1 MRAEEPRRY
10 DEMQRQPHRE
20 EEMEREQMRG
30 DEPVNREQM
39 RGEEPVNRPRMVD
52 NRDDEGA
59 WPEMASY
66 RRRFEELQSQFI
78 EEPKETVKKA
88 ESLVEEAVERMVSSL
103 HDRVNHIHSELGDGT
118 DDTERLRMAMRR
130 YRQLIDSFAENRAA

>member
-20 EEMEREQMRG
+20 EAQE
-30 DEPVNREQM
+30 REQM
-39 RGEEPVNRPRMVD
+39 RGEEPVNRPRMMD

-130 YRQLIDSFAENRAA
+130 YRQLIDSFTENRAA

>member
-20 EEMEREQMRG
+20 EEHE
-30 DEPVNREQM
+30 REQM
-39 RGEEPVNRPRMVD
+39 RGEEPVNRPRMMD

-59 WPEMASY
+59 WPEMGSY

>member
-10 DEMQRQPHRE
+10 DEMQRQPVLE
-20 EEMEREQMRG
+20 EEQE
-30 DEPVNREQM
+30 REQM
-39 RGEEPVNRPRMVD
+39 RGEEPVNRPRMLD
-52 NRDDEGA
+52 SRDDEGA

-103 HDRVNHIHSELGDGT
+103 HDRVNHIHKELGDGT

>member
-20 EEMEREQMRG
+20 EEQE
-30 DEPVNREQM
+30 REQM
-39 RGEEPVNRPRMVD
+39 RGEEPVNRPRMMD

-59 WPEMASY
+59 WPEMTSY

>member
-10 DEMQRQPHRE
+10 DEMQQQPRRE
-20 EEMEREQMRG
+20 EEKE
-30 DEPVNREQM
+30 REQM

>member
-20 EEMEREQMRG
+20 EEQE
-30 DEPVNREQM
+30 REQM
-39 RGEEPVNRPRMVD
+39 RGEEPVNRPRMMD

>member
-10 DEMQRQPHRE
+10 DDMQQQQQPRRE
-20 EEMEREQMRG
+20 EEQQMDREQMRRE
-30 DEPVNREQM
+30 DPVNRS
-39 RGEEPVNRPRMVD
+39 PVTD
-52 NRDDEGA
+52 NRDDDRA
-59 WPEMASY
+59 WPEMSNY

-78 EEPKETVKKA
+78 EEPKEAVKKA
-88 ESLVEEAVERMVSSL
+88 ESLVEEAVEKMVSSL

>member
-10 DEMQRQPHRE
+10 DETQRQPHRE
-20 EEMEREQMRG
+20 EEHE
-30 DEPVNREQM
+30 REQM

-59 WPEMASY
+59 WPEMGSY

>member
-10 DEMQRQPHRE
+10 DEMQQQPRSE
-20 EEMEREQMRG
+20 EEQQVDREQMR
-30 DEPVNREQM
+30 R
-39 RGEEPVNRPRMVD
+39 EEPVNRVPVMD
-52 NRDDEGA
+52 NRDDERA
-59 WPEMASY
+59 LPEMGNY

-88 ESLVEEAVERMVSSL
+88 ESLVEEAVEKMVSSL

>member
-1 MRAEEPRRY
+1 MRADEPRRY
-10 DEMQRQPHRE
+10 DEMQQQQPRRE
-20 EEMEREQMRG
+20 EEQQQMDREQMRREEMRRE
-30 DEPVNREQM
+30 DPVNRS
-39 RGEEPVNRPRMVD
+39 PVMD
-52 NRDDEGA
+52 NRDDDRA
-59 WPEMASY
+59 WPEMANY

-78 EEPKETVKKA
+78 EEPKEAVKKA
-88 ESLVEEAVERMVSSL
+88 ESLVEEAVEKMVSSL

>member
-10 DEMQRQPHRE
+10 DEMQQQPRRDE
-20 EEMEREQMRG
+20 EQQMDRDQMR
-30 DEPVNREQM
+30 R
-39 RGEEPVNRPRMVD
+39 EEPVNRSPMRE
-52 NRDDEGA
+52 NREDDGA
-59 WPEMASY
+59 WPEMGTY

-88 ESLVEEAVERMVSSL
+88 ESLVEEAVEKMVSSL